1 MYCHLQILYA
11 NKIIS
16 SAYLPFI
23 LRDLSIRSPLNFH
36 QQTNIFH
43 TIDQLKMV
51 TLSTHCKTSLSF
63 FLRHLDNMLISMTT
77 IKVHIF
83 TALLNDVL
91 PLYSI
96 LSIFQNYVTY
106 IFVKPRLHVKIILQ
120 NQHKIY
126 QLNIVLSRRCFYVF
140 MYKHTKC

>member
-51 TLSTHCKTSLSF
+51 TLSTHCKTSLF
-63 FLRHLDNMLISMTT
+63 FPRHLDNMLISKIT

-83 TALLNDVL
+83 TTLLNSVL
-91 PLYSI
+91 
-96 LSIFQNYVTY
+96 LSIFLNHVTY
-106 IFVKPRLHVKIILQ
+106 IFVRPRLHVKIILQ

-126 QLNIVLSRRCFYVF
+126 QLNVVLSRRCFYVF
-140 MYKHTKC
+140 MYRHTKC